1 MSSNLLNFLFTVINL
16 RMNKLLVLVFLVA
29 LMGLMATAGTQE
41 EGGKVDLED
50 AVESREVRDPGKK
63 SSKNVEKADLEDFV
77 GSREVREAQRD
88 FIPRRNRERKGQ
100 KNKNKKATRKGQK
113 NKSKKNKATRSG

>member
-1 MSSNLLNFLFTVINL
+1 MPSNFLNFLFTVMNL

-50 AVESREVRDPGKK
+50 AVESREVRG
-63 SSKNVEKADLEDFV
+63 
-77 GSREVREAQRD
+77 AQRD

-100 KNKNKKATRKGQK
+100 KNKNKKATRTGQKNKNKKATRKGQKNKNKKATRKGQK
-113 NKSKKNKATRSG
+113 NKSKKNKAPRSG